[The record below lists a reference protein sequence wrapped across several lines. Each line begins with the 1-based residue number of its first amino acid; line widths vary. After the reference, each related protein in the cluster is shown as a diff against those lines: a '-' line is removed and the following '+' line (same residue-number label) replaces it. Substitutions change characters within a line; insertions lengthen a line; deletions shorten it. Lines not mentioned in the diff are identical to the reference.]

1 MLLPTV
7 KCEWC
12 YAGGLVMELAPTA
25 VVGGLFVVIKCR
37 IPLQLGAGQC
47 TACRASTLLLPSDL
61 QGLSG
66 LALCT

>member
-1 MLLPTV
+1 
-7 KCEWC
+7 
-12 YAGGLVMELAPTA
+12 MELAPTA